1 MKWLLSIDGAA
12 QLETLKRE
20 RPLLVFDFDGTLAPM
35 VRMPERAHMR
45 PKTAKLLRELSKRR
59 DVAVL
64 SGRKRDDVA
73 GRLDEATI
81 RWVVGNHGAEWE
93 RVAPRLLRRVAVWR
107 ELLEPQLFEGVRLE
121 DKGLSLTLHYRGVKN
136 PHATVRRLRALVAG
150 LEGVTLKP
158 GKRVLNLLPAGSPN
172 KGDALK
178 RLRRLSLCGAALYV
192 GDDDT
197 DEDAFAVRGAL
208 SVRVGP
214 SKRSRAKW
222 FLHGQAEIDALLE
235 RLM

>member
-1 MKWLLSIDGAA
+1 VKWLLSSAGDVELDA
-12 QLETLKRE
+12 LKRA
-20 RPLLVFDFDGTLAPM
+20 RPLFVFDFDGTLAPM
-35 VRMPERAHMR
+35 VRWPERAHMR
-45 PKTAKLLRELSKRR
+45 PRTAKLLRELASRHV
-59 DVAVL
+59 VAVL
-64 SGRKRDDVA
+64 SGRQRADVA
-73 GRLDEATI
+73 SRLDAATI

-93 RVAPRLLRRVAVWR
+93 RVAPRLKRRVDAWR
-107 ELLEPQLFEGVRLE
+107 VALEPAMFEGVELE
-121 DKGLSLTLHYRGVKN
+121 DKGLSLSLHFRGARDPDWAERK
-136 PHATVRRLRALVAG
+136 LRALAAG
-150 LEGVTLKP
+150 LEGVALKR

-208 SVRVGP
+208 GVRVGP
-214 SKRSRAKW
+214 SKHSRAKW
-222 FLHGQAEIDALLE
+222 FLRGQAEIDALLK